1 MKRDRGES
9 LALVGGTVLIGF
21 GLLSLANQ
29 LFPNFVRGSFVWP
42 VAVIL
47 VGALFFAAMFI
58 GGTTVSGLAIPG
70 SIIGGIGLLLLVQN
84 LTLGWASWSYAW
96 TLIIFLVGLGI
107 FIMGA
112 YGRVERQKKAGLRVM
127 RTGFI
132 LFVVFGALFEMI
144 FSIGRPFG
152 VSGLLFPS
160 LLILLGVYQIVQR
173 LGRSGHEKNSTPPPA
188 QTGSPIGDEESVK

>member
-84 LTLGWASWSYAW
+84 FAHVISLNAKTRQFPARLGPVADGPTRRTGPAVRVPCARPRHRGRVLLSDARADEG
-96 TLIIFLVGLGI
+96 TGEPVAPVGLAVDGSD
-107 FIMGA
+107 A
-112 YGRVERQKKAGLRVM
+112 LAGRAAERDRAV
-127 RTGFI
+127 
-132 LFVVFGALFEMI
+132 
-144 FSIGRPFG
+144 
-152 VSGLLFPS
+152 
-160 LLILLGVYQIVQR
+160 
-173 LGRSGHEKNSTPPPA
+173 GHHGGHA
-188 QTGSPIGDEESVK
+188 RQ